1 MAKQVVPS
9 FWTCGSQ
16 FYRWFCSCILQKSV
30 KVVSQIH
37 QKLRRKQTKLVK
49 LIKILPSEECITQ
62 HKTLIYE
69 FKIRKV
75 KSTRRKIRKLHED
88 SLKSNFSSYI
98 NQYRATSQKDT
109 SVEDYWNVLKVALV
123 EATDR
128 SCGWTKVQLH
138 IKKHGGGVMML
149 VIVLLRS
156 GSACNEKYLDSR
168 KKASRTVYQS
178 KCNAERKR

>member
-1 MAKQVVPS
+1 M
-9 FWTCGSQ
+9 
-16 FYRWFCSCILQKSV
+16 

-49 LIKILPSEECITQ
+49 LIKILTSEECITQ

-69 FKIRKV
+69 FNIRKV
-75 KSTRRKIRKLHED
+75 KGTRRKIWKLHED

-109 SVEDYWNVLKVALV
+109 SVEDYWNVLKVALL

-128 SCGWTKVQLH
+128 SCG
-138 IKKHGGGVMML
+138 
-149 VIVLLRS
+149 
-156 GSACNEKYLDSR
+156 
-168 KKASRTVYQS
+168 
-178 KCNAERKR
+178 

>member
-1 MAKQVVPS
+1 M
-9 FWTCGSQ
+9 
-16 FYRWFCSCILQKSV
+16 KS
-30 KVVSQIH
+30 
-37 QKLRRKQTKLVK
+37 
-49 LIKILPSEECITQ
+49 ITQ

-75 KSTRRKIRKLHED
+75 KSTRRKIWKLHED
-88 SLKSNFSSYI
+88 SLKSNFSSCI

-109 SVEDYWNVLKVALV
+109 SVEDYWNVLK

-128 SCGWTKVQLH
+128 SCVWTKVQLH

-168 KKASRTVYQS
+168 KKASRTVTSPNVMQKGKDKETLCS
-178 KCNAERKR
+178 EISRNAMCLKVVSATFLLVYF